1 MFVGAITDAGFA
13 LMVAISTAG
22 LLIGGI
28 GDVGV
33 MNINAGVS
41 HRTNSGDWA

>member
-1 MFVGAITDAGFA
+1 MFVGAITDGFFA
-13 LMVAISTAG
+13 LMVAISSAG

-28 GDVGV
+28 GDIGV
-33 MNINAGVS
+33 MNINSGVS